1 MYRKGKLS
9 DDKEARL
16 REIGFE
22 LGQTVDAAREERL
35 RQLEEYKKKHGDCN
49 VPQRYEKLGEWVHTQ
64 RKRAKKGTLPAET
77 RARLDALG
85 FEWRLNPGPQPGAT
99 RREGESVREGDGG
112 SESKS
117 SPVSAGQT
125 VARKCRATA
134 RREEGEDLSPVRI
147 KPEVLSPVR
156 IKPEGLSP
164 VRKPEDLSPVRR
176 KPEDLSLVRRKPEGL
191 CLSPVRKPED
201 LSPVRRKPE
210 DSEEHYANDVREIGH
225 TRWQIIAEMK
235 EFHKRGMAE
244 ERDRLQA
251 SHRAAM
257 ENLARVEKRERDKLE
272 GRLSALEGHH
282 SRLEERHSR
291 AVAELERAWS
301 TIKTLQERPDK

>member
-1 MYRKGKLS
+1 VYRKGKLS

-99 RREGESVREGDGG
+99 RRDGESVREGDGG

-134 RREEGEDLSPVRI
+134 RREEGEDLSPVRR
-147 KPEVLSPVR
+147 KLEDLSPVR
-156 IKPEGLSP
+156 IKT
-164 VRKPEDLSPVRR
+164 
-176 KPEDLSLVRRKPEGL
+176 EGL

>member
-99 RREGESVREGDGG
+99 RRDGESVREGDGG

-156 IKPEGLSP
+156 IKPEG
-164 VRKPEDLSPVRR
+164 
-176 KPEDLSLVRRKPEGL
+176 
-191 CLSPVRKPED
+191 LSPVRKPED